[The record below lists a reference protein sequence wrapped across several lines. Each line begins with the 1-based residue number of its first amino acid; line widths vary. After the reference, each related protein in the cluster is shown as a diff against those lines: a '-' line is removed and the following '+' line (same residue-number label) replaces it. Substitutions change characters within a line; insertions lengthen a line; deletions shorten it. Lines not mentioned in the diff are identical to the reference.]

1 MMGQRIR
8 KTLPLL
14 AGVLCLAL
22 ALPALAGKEDRDFIG
37 AEAAYREGSYRKAL
51 SKLEDF
57 VEAFPE
63 SRYRQQALF
72 YAGECAIAIEKFT
85 IARRYYETYLDEFP
99 EGPSSLRAMHG
110 RALSLAGEGRDVDAV
125 AALLAV
131 APLLER
137 TSDRADCY
145 RKAAVIQRDRGR
157 PLGVVESLGMLLDQG
172 GNWREEDDLALR
184 EASDTLTEEELL
196 SWEREV
202 RGSGGG
208 GLALFVVLERRGLTE
223 VLETTDPVVFLFA
236 DEYPEHPFRSRI
248 EVLRADAL
256 SYPTVPTK
264 IGVIL
269 PLSGRYRQ
277 PGTAVLDG
285 IQLAVDSFAGDFEP
299 ELVLRDSEGNPETAV
314 AALEQLVTEEQV
326 IAVVGPLASAN
337 AVEVAQRAEEL
348 RVPIIVLSQK
358 EGVPETGRYVFR
370 NFLTP
375 SAQVDSVV
383 DYAVS
388 YQGMRSFAILY
399 PATERGGAM
408 AERFWQQATEA
419 GGEVVAVQSY
429 DPDETDY
436 RKPLRRLYG
445 KQYAKKGVAA
455 TDLELPYLTDREKP
469 QLPGGSF
476 LELVPG
482 EDFQAVFVPD
492 GFKRVSMIA
501 PAMVYEDFNL
511 ADTYQS
517 KMPVT
522 LLGGAG
528 LNHPDFVRRGER
540 YVRGALFVD
549 AFFVDSSEP
558 GISGFVSHFEDV
570 YERRPGFLEAFGYD
584 SMGDLLG
591 LLGDEI
597 NSRPSLRRA
606 LATSTPQESIVGST
620 GYDDRGEMQ
629 RDLLLLSVAEEAI
642 DQVYPP
648 PMPPE
653 LLPPE
658 PGGDPVEPV
667 PDGGENP

>member
-1 MMGQRIR
+1 MGQRIR
-8 KTLPLL
+8 KTLPWL

-22 ALPALAGKEDRDFIG
+22 ALPALADREDRDFIG
-37 AEAAYREGSYRKAL
+37 AEAAYREGSFRKAL

-57 VEAFPE
+57 LEGFPE

-72 YAGECAIAIEKFT
+72 YAGESATAIEKFS
-85 IARRYYETYLDEFP
+85 IARRYYEVYLKEFP
-99 EGPSSLRAMHG
+99 EGPSALRAMHG
-110 RALSLAGEGRDVDAV
+110 RALSLAGEGRDIDAV

-131 APLLER
+131 APLLDR
-137 TSDRADCY
+137 TTDRADCY
-145 RKAAVIQRDRGR
+145 RKAAEIQRDRGR
-157 PLGVVESLGMLLDQG
+157 PLGVVEALGMLLDEG

-184 EASDTLTEEELL
+184 EAADALTEEELL

-236 DEYPEHPFRSRI
+236 DEYPEHPFRTRI

-256 SYPTVPTK
+256 SYPTLPTK

-285 IQLAVDSFAGDFEP
+285 IQLAVDSFAGSYEP
-299 ELVLRDSEGNPETAV
+299 ELVLRDSEGDPEVAV
-314 AALEQLVTEEQV
+314 AALEELVSEEQV
-326 IAVVGPLASAN
+326 IAVIGPLASAN
-337 AVEVAQRAEEL
+337 ATEVAARAEEL
-348 RVPIIVLSQK
+348 RIPIIVLSQK
-358 EGVPETGRYVFR
+358 EGVPLTGRYVFR

-375 SAQVDSVV
+375 SAQVDAIV

-388 YQGMRSFAILY
+388 YQGLRSFTILY

-408 AERFWQQATEA
+408 AERFWQRATEA
-419 GGEVVAVQSY
+419 GADVVAVQSY
-429 DPDETDY
+429 DKDETDY

-445 KQYAKKGVAA
+445 RQYAKKGVAA
-455 TDLELPYLTDREKP
+455 TDLELPFLTDREKP

-476 LELVPG
+476 VELIPG

-540 YVRGALFVD
+540 YVRGSLFVD
-549 AFFVDSSEP
+549 AFFVDSAEP
-558 GISGFVSHFEDV
+558 QISGFVHHFEDV
-570 YERRPGFLEAFGYD
+570 HERKPGFLEAFGYD
-584 SMGDLLG
+584 TAQGLLELLG
-591 LLGDEI
+591 GDI
-597 NSRPSLRRA
+597 VSRPSLRRA
-606 LATSTPQESIVGST
+606 LATSTPEASIVGST

-642 DQVYPP
+642 VQIYPP

-653 LLPPE
+653 LLPPD
-658 PGGDPVEPV
+658 PGA
-667 PDGGENP
+667 GGEQPAGDTGEAP